1 MARPSEERNMSDF
14 KSVLISLSGA
24 ISLFVAGPRSEAL
37 AASVFGDPTEL
48 TLLDG
53 FGGFHNL
60 DGSGDSHNGGVART
74 QAQFD
79 QENAVIQAHEAEV
92 ETLKQRMQAL
102 SDQISNILSGS
113 GAVDTSVLS
122 SLEQQRSDRQA
133 QRDATNLDMLMQIRA
148 LLTPA
153 QLADVARRHAQ
164 LSALHQQELAL
175 KAAPQRFLAADRN
188 LDDLYGDDLGYQRGL
203 ALPAEERTE
212 IGKAIIHHIAAIN
225 SLEDQQQAVRQ
236 QISDALNSAGMVTA
250 AQISSL
256 QQQESAL
263 KQQLSMVRLDM
274 VVAARAPLTPD
285 QLAKAAALHQ
295 QILALQAAKA
305 EAIQSAKSGN

>member
-122 SLEQQRSDRQA
+122 SLEQQRSDLQA

-164 LSALHQQELAL
+164 LSALHQQ
-175 KAAPQRFLAADRN
+175 
-188 LDDLYGDDLGYQRGL
+188 
-203 ALPAEERTE
+203 
-212 IGKAIIHHIAAIN
+212 
-225 SLEDQQQAVRQ
+225 QAVRQ

-256 QQQESAL
+256 QQQQSAL

>member
-14 KSVLISLSGA
+14 KSVLISVCSA
-24 ISLFVAGPRSEAL
+24 IGLFVAVSQSDAR
-37 AASVFGDPTEL
+37 AASEFGDPAEL
-48 TLLDG
+48 ALLDG
-53 FGGFHNL
+53 FGGF
-60 DGSGDSHNGGVART
+60 DSGETRT

-79 QENAVIQAHEAEV
+79 QEHAVIQAHEAEV

-122 SLEQQRSDRQA
+122 SLEQQRSDLQA

-164 LSALHQQELAL
+164 LSALHQQ
-175 KAAPQRFLAADRN
+175 
-188 LDDLYGDDLGYQRGL
+188 
-203 ALPAEERTE
+203 
-212 IGKAIIHHIAAIN
+212 
-225 SLEDQQQAVRQ
+225 QAVRQ

-256 QQQESAL
+256 QQQQSAL

>member
-14 KSVLISLSGA
+14 KSVLISVCSA
-24 ISLFVAGPRSEAL
+24 IGLFVAVSQSDAR
-37 AASVFGDPTEL
+37 AASEFGDPAEL
-48 TLLDG
+48 ALLDG
-53 FGGFHNL
+53 FGGF
-60 DGSGDSHNGGVART
+60 DSGETRT

-79 QENAVIQAHEAEV
+79 QEHAVIQAHEAEV

-122 SLEQQRSDRQA
+122 SLEQQRSDLQA

-203 ALPAEERTE
+203 ALPDDERTE
-212 IGKAIIHHIAAIN
+212 IGRAIIHHIAAIT

>member
-53 FGGFHNL
+53 FGGF
-60 DGSGDSHNGGVART
+60 HNGGVART

-122 SLEQQRSDRQA
+122 SLEQQRSDLQA
-133 QRDATNLDMLMQIRA
+133 QRDATNLDMLMQIR
-148 LLTPA
+148 
-153 QLADVARRHAQ
+153 
-164 LSALHQQELAL
+164 
-175 KAAPQRFLAADRN
+175 
-188 LDDLYGDDLGYQRGL
+188 
-203 ALPAEERTE
+203 
-212 IGKAIIHHIAAIN
+212 
-225 SLEDQQQAVRQ
+225 
-236 QISDALNSAGMVTA
+236 
-250 AQISSL
+250 
-256 QQQESAL
+256 
-263 KQQLSMVRLDM
+263 
-274 VVAARAPLTPD
+274 
-285 QLAKAAALHQ
+285 
-295 QILALQAAKA
+295 
-305 EAIQSAKSGN
+305 

>member
-1 MARPSEERNMSDF
+1 MSDF

-122 SLEQQRSDRQA
+122 SLEQQRSDLQA

-153 QLADVARRHAQ
+153 QLADVAQRHAQ

-175 KAAPQRFLAADRN
+175 KAEPQFAKAELHF
-188 LDDLYGDDLGYQRGL
+188 DDLYGDDLGYERGL
-203 ALPAEERTE
+203 SLPDEEVSQIHIA
-212 IGKAIIHHIAAIN
+212 IGHHIAPIN
-225 SLEDQQQAVRQ
+225 SLVRQQQAVRQ
-236 QISDALNSAGMVTA
+236 QLSDALNSPGPLAT